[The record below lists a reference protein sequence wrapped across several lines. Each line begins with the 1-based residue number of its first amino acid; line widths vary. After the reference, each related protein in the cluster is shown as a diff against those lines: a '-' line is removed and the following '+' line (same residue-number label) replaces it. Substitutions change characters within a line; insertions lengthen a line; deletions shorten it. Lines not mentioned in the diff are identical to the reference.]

1 MSILKNNLGLQNEV
15 CYHGNQHA
23 AVLVSCKNT
32 EEAVLAYDPIHLD
45 YINALTKWIDKTNRC
60 AHYCY
65 PTHFSL

>member
-15 CYHGNQHA
+15 CYHGNQRA

-45 YINALTKWIDKTNRC
+45 YINALTK
-60 AHYCY
+60 
-65 PTHFSL
+65 

>member
-1 MSILKNNLGLQNEV
+1 MFLKFYNQDSNYTTTLFIMSILKNNLGLQNEV

-45 YINALTKWIDKTNRC
+45 YINALTK
-60 AHYCY
+60 
-65 PTHFSL
+65 